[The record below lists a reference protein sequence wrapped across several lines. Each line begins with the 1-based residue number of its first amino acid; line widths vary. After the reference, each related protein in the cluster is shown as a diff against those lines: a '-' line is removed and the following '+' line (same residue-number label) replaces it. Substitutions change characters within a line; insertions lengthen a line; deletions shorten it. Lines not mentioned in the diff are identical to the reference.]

1 MELVF
6 SFLWIEEKERKKQQQ
21 KNTAVF
27 LFIFYLIESLWWIE
41 ILFFKKKS
49 FRLSNLFVL
58 SLCCGVLLQ
67 IFCLIQVDNKWKRNV
82 ESLPMQRSLRL
93 FFLLITVFKYFRR
106 RVFVALLFTCTRWI
120 EKIWF
125 RISLCCLRY
134 YLEQVKSDFNYWEES
149 IKKYIQ

>member
-6 SFLWIEEKERKKQQQ
+6 SFLWIEEKEKK
-21 KNTAVF
+21 KTTKHSRFSFHF
-27 LFIFYLIESLWWIE
+27 LFDRISLVNWNFIFQ
-41 ILFFKKKS
+41 KKS

-93 FFLLITVFKYFRR
+93 FFLLITVVKYFRR

-125 RISLCCLRY
+125 QISNM
-134 YLEQVKSDFNYWEES
+134 KSLLFTLLFRTS
-149 IKKYIQ
+149 QKRF